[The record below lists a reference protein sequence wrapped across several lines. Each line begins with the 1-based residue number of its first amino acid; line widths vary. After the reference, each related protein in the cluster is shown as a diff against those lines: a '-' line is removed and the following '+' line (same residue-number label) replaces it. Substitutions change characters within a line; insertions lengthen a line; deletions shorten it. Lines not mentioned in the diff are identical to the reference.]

1 MFVID
6 IANERVADKF
16 IHTFSL
22 QNLMPKYRRKGRDEK
37 SDLLGDREDHLI
49 PSASQGESTVFFNK
63 MKGDVT
69 ITAILKNSNQDS
81 GDEGK
86 EAVFSL

>member
-1 MFVID
+1 MES
-6 IANERVADKF
+6 A
-16 IHTFSL
+16 S
-22 QNLMPKYRRKGRDEK
+22 RDEK

-86 EAVFSL
+86 ERLCSVFESL